1 MTSNGSHKVWYEETQ
16 YINLKKFQLSPTC
29 WLSIIS
35 CYQSWDRIII
45 LLDHMANRSLK
56 YSWEMKKK
64 SPEVWNVLWHSIL
77 PHCIILC
84 TVWKGLIGNIT
95 TVFSDVSHL
104 DSVLQWITNYKWY
117 FSLICKENLGQTFH
131 HMPSMHVSN
140 WIFFLSVPLKP
151 PSEAIYS
158 ECDIG

>member
-1 MTSNGSHKVWYEETQ
+1 MVHTRY
-16 YINLKKFQLSPTC
+16 
-29 WLSIIS
+29 
-35 CYQSWDRIII
+35 D
-45 LLDHMANRSLK
+45 
-56 YSWEMKKK
+56 MKKHNILIWK
-64 SPEVWNVLWHSIL
+64 SFNFTNLLIEHYFLL
-77 PHCIILC
+77 PIMGQNYHFVRSHGLSVFEIFLRNEEKVTWSVKCLMTFYTAPLYYTVYSVKGANWEYHHCFLRC
-84 TVWKGLIGNIT
+84 KQWL
-95 TVFSDVSHL
+95 SHL

-117 FSLICKENLGQTFH
+117 FSLICKVNLGQTFH